1 MDVRQNLFIER
12 LHRFRIPNVPAV
24 TSVSVTRGP
33 VIVNLDSHL
42 REVRYVR
49 SEESA
54 LLYIQ
59 GSR

>member
-1 MDVRQNLFIER
+1 MDVRHNLFIKR
-12 LHRFRIPNVPAV
+12 LHRVRIPNVPAV
-24 TSVSVTRGP
+24 TSVSVTRGL
-33 VIVNLDSHL
+33 VIANLDSHL
-42 REVRYVR
+42 GEVRDVR